1 MRIHRHRPRPPR
13 RPAVA
18 VFSALALALTA
29 LTVPAAHA
37 EAAAP
42 PGGVLDSGTKS
53 VTWQSPVYEKGTVGS
68 PDKCPPPAQDPAG
81 AVCARFDLTV
91 TPPPGQWDDNP
102 EGGVPVSIQ
111 WATPTDDF
119 DMYIYDDAGKQVA
132 SSAGTA
138 DPEATVIPKASGTY
152 HVVVVPY
159 DVHHNSFT
167 GKAYLPEPTDA
178 GNLTGFSGKDG
189 TYDIAAGALKA
200 RADFLAD
207 DTLRLR
213 AAPDGTFTDPPG
225 SHMIQT
231 EPKPR
236 KNTKSF
242 DAGAYYGIR
251 SKDVVLRVYKK
262 PLRFALYK
270 GDNKTAIWSEAD
282 PLRWTSGGMR
292 QSLTRGANE
301 QFFGGGEQNGSFSH
315 RDQIMNVGN
324 NTNWN
329 EGGWNNSQPFYISS
343 AGYGVFRNTFAPGA
357 YDFGPRVRTGQQER
371 RLDAYYFTGDVKSVI
386 GKYTSLVGKP
396 FMPPVYGLEPGDSD
410 CYLHNA
416 NRGERHTLD
425 ALKVA
430 DGYTQNQ
437 MPLGWML
444 VNDGYG
450 CGYENLAET
459 GKGLQAHNA
468 QLGLWTQDG
477 LDKLADQV
485 KAGQRV
491 AKLDVAWVGNGYGFA
506 LNACDQAKAGIEDN
520 SDARGF
526 VWLPVSWSGAQRCGV
541 LWSGDQKLSWDYL
554 RWQIPTY
561 AGATLS
567 GIAYNTGDVGSI
579 FGHDPKMY
587 TRDLQWKAFLPAIM
601 TMDGWAKDLT
611 TGKAADQQPWLD
623 GAPYAAINRK
633 YLQLKERLIPYMY
646 GLSKDA
652 TKTGVGAV
660 RPLSL
665 EYPDDP
671 NTLGANAKYE
681 FLAGPDFLV
690 APVYSDTSVRDGIY
704 LPKGTWTDYWTGKT
718 YQGPTTV
725 NNYAAPL
732 DTLPLFV
739 KGGSIVPMWP
749 KGTTSW
755 QTREK
760 GELDYDVYPQP
771 GRSSYTL
778 YEDDGVTRQYAQGA
792 SATQRVEVTSAGRA
806 SVINVGASVG
816 GYQGKASARC
826 YRFTVHTKAA
836 PAVAALGG
844 ARLHRYGSAAELA
857 AAGTGWYYDPATGV
871 TEVKTPSL
879 PTGHGFSVE
888 LA

>member
-1 MRIHRHRPRPPR
+1 MRNLRHRRGR
-13 RPAVA
+13 VAAAVLA
-18 VFSALALALTA
+18 AAALTLTA
-29 LTVPAAHA
+29 LTVPAASA
-37 EAAAP
+37 ADAAP
-42 PGGVLDSGTKS
+42 PSGTLDGTSKS
-53 VTWQSPVYEKGTVGS
+53 VTWQSPVYPKGTVGS
-68 PDKCPPPAQDPAG
+68 PDKCGTPAEDPSN

-91 TPPPGQWDDNP
+91 NPPAGEWDDNP

-111 WATPTDDF
+111 WEKPTDDF
-119 DMYIYDDAGKQVA
+119 DLYIYDSAGKKVA
-132 SSAGTA
+132 ESAGTA

-159 DVHHNSFT
+159 DVHDNSFT
-167 GKAYLPEPTDA
+167 GKAYLPEASDA
-178 GNLTGFSGKDG
+178 GNLTGFTGGHG
-189 TYDIAAGALKA
+189 TYEIAAGALKA
-200 RADFLAD
+200 RAEFFED
-207 DTLRLR
+207 DTLRLQ
-213 AAPDGTFTDPPG
+213 ASPDGVLADPPG
-225 SHMIQT
+225 SRMIQHQ
-231 EPKPR
+231 PKPR
-236 KNTKSF
+236 RATSSF

-251 SKDVVLRVYKK
+251 AKDTVLRVYKK

-270 GDNKTAIWSEAD
+270 ADNRTAIWQEAD
-282 PLRWTSGGMR
+282 PLRWTTGGLR
-292 QSLTRGANE
+292 QSLARGATE

-315 RDQIMNVGN
+315 RDQVMNVGN

-329 EGGWNNSQPFYISS
+329 EGGYNNSQPFYVSS
-343 AGYGVFRNTFAPGA
+343 AGYGVFRNTFAPGV
-357 YDFGPRVRTGQQER
+357 YDFGPHVRTGQQER

-430 DGYTQNQ
+430 DGYVQNQ

-459 GKGLQAHNA
+459 GQGLNAHNA

-526 VWLPVSWSGAQRCGV
+526 VWLPVSWAGAQRCGV
-541 LWSGDQKLSWDYL
+541 LWSGDQKLSWDYI

-579 FGHDPKMY
+579 FAHDPKMY
-587 TRDLQWKAFLPAIM
+587 ARDLQWKAFLPAIM
-601 TMDGWAKDLT
+601 TMDGWSSDLT
-611 TGKAADQQPWLD
+611 TKKPHDQQPWLD
-623 GAPYAAINRK
+623 GEPYTSINRK

-671 NTLGANAKYE
+671 NTLGPNAKYE

-690 APVYSDTSVRDGIY
+690 APVYSDTEVRDGIY

-718 YQGPTTV
+718 YQGPTTI
-725 NNYAAPL
+725 NGYKAPL

-749 KGTTSW
+749 KGTLSW
-755 QTREK
+755 QTRDK
-760 GELDYDVYPQP
+760 GELDYDIYPQA
-771 GRSSYTL
+771 GKSAYTL
-778 YEDDGVTRQYAQGA
+778 YEDDGVTRQFAQGS
-792 SATQRVEVTSAGRA
+792 SATQRVQVHSTGRG
-806 SVINVGASVG
+806 SVIEVGPSVG
-816 GYQGKASARC
+816 SYTGKPAARA
-826 YRFTVHTKAA
+826 YRFTVHAKSA
-836 PAVAALGG
+836 PAAVAVGG
-844 ARLHRYGSAAELA
+844 DRLHRYGSAQELS
-857 AAGTGWYYDPATGV
+857 AAGSGWFYDAKTGV
-871 TEVKTPSL
+871 TEVKTASV
-879 PTGHGFSVE
+879 PTARGFTVT
-888 LA
+888 LG